1 MTKTPDS
8 KINENLVR
16 KLGLLL
22 TELELSEIEYE
33 SDGLRIKVSKNLRV
47 SNTREITDNDLNIV
61 TEKKQQEPHSQVKKS
76 DQKDAPGTITSPM
89 VGVAYLSSDPESEPF
104 VKIGDKIP
112 ANHTL
117 LLIEAMKVFN
127 QIKSPKAGVVT
138 KILIENGT
146 PVEFGEPLIIIE

>member
-61 TEKKQQEPHSQVKKS
+61 TEKKQQEPHS
-76 DQKDAPGTITSPM
+76 
-89 VGVAYLSSDPESEPF
+89 EPR
-104 VKIGDKIP
+104 
-112 ANHTL
+112 
-117 LLIEAMKVFN
+117 
-127 QIKSPKAGVVT
+127 SPKSGA
-138 KILIENGT
+138 
-146 PVEFGEPLIIIE
+146 EP